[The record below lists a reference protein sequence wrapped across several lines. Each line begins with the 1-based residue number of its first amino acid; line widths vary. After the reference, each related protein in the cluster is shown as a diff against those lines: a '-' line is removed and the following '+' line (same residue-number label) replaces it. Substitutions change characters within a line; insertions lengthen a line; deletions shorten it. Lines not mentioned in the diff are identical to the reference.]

1 MLFPARQP
9 ANQPEEKVFFYMS
22 GDNRSLSERT
32 ATELYNMIVL
42 QKKFSAGEKLPNENE
57 LSASLGVSR
66 TTLREAVHY
75 LIAQGILSVQRGRGT
90 FISED
95 LSMFH
100 KYDMGALSH
109 ARLADMYEI
118 RLMFEPQC
126 ILLACSRATD
136 EELEGIFAQARLVE
150 SLVRSDGNWPDED
163 QRFHE
168 MIAAASHNEFIIR
181 MFPIINAAV
190 NEAMEM
196 TENAEDLKNI
206 VIYDNRDIVGF
217 LRLRDGAGAKSA
229 MSIHIRHTINTLG
242 LSLRSPN
249 N

>member
-1 MLFPARQP
+1 
-9 ANQPEEKVFFYMS
+9 MS
-22 GDNRSLSERT
+22 GDNKSLSERT
-32 ATELYNMIVL
+32 ANELYNMIVL
-42 QKKFSAGEKLPNENE
+42 QKKFAPGEKIPNENE
-57 LSASLGVSR
+57 LSLSLGVSR

-95 LSMFH
+95 LSMFN

-126 ILLACSRATD
+126 IMLACFRATE
-136 EELEGIFAQARLVE
+136 EELQGIFDQAQRVE
-150 SLVRSDGNWPDED
+150 NLIRTNGNWADED
-163 QRFHE
+163 QRYHE

-196 TENAEDLKNI
+196 TDNKDALENI
-206 VIYDNRDIVGF
+206 VIYDNRDMINF

-229 MSIHIRHTINTLG
+229 MSIHIRHVINTLG
-242 LSLRSPN
+242 LNAGEL
-249 N
+249 

>member
-1 MLFPARQP
+1 
-9 ANQPEEKVFFYMS
+9 MS
-22 GDNRSLSERT
+22 GDNKSLSERT
-32 ATELYNMIVL
+32 ANELYSMIVL
-42 QKKFSAGEKLPNENE
+42 QKKFAAGDKLPNENE
-57 LSASLGVSR
+57 LAISLGVSR

-95 LSMFH
+95 LSMFQ
-100 KYDMGALSH
+100 KYDMGTLSH

-126 ILLACSRATD
+126 IMLACFRATE
-136 EELEGIFAQARLVE
+136 EELQGIFDQAQLVE
-150 SLVRSDGNWPDED
+150 HLVRTNGSWPDED
-163 QRFHE
+163 QRYHE

-196 TENAEDLKNI
+196 TDNIEALKNI
-206 VIYDNRDIVGF
+206 VIYDNRDMVNF

-229 MSIHIRHTINTLG
+229 MSIHIRHVINVLG
-242 LSLRSPN
+242 LNAGEL
-249 N
+249 

>member
-1 MLFPARQP
+1 
-9 ANQPEEKVFFYMS
+9 MS
-22 GDNRSLSERT
+22 GDNKSLSERT
-32 ATELYNMIVL
+32 ANELYKMIVL
-42 QKKFSAGEKLPNENE
+42 QKKFAAGEKLPNENE
-57 LSASLGVSR
+57 LSISLGVSR

-95 LSMFH
+95 LSMFN
-100 KYDMGALSH
+100 KYDMGSLSH

-126 ILLACSRATD
+126 IMLACFRATE
-136 EELEGIFAQARLVE
+136 EELQRIFDQAQLVE
-150 SLVRSDGNWPDED
+150 QLVRTNGNWPDED
-163 QRFHE
+163 QRYHE

-196 TENAEDLKNI
+196 TDNAEALKSI
-206 VIYDNRDIVGF
+206 VIYDNRDMVNF

-229 MSIHIRHTINTLG
+229 MSIHIRHVINVLG
-242 LSLRSPN
+242 LNAGEL
-249 N
+249 

>member
-1 MLFPARQP
+1 
-9 ANQPEEKVFFYMS
+9 
-22 GDNRSLSERT
+22 
-32 ATELYNMIVL
+32 MIVL
-42 QKKFSAGEKLPNENE
+42 QKKFAPGEKIPNENE
-57 LSASLGVSR
+57 LSLSLGVSR

-95 LSMFH
+95 LSMFN

-126 ILLACSRATD
+126 IMLACFRATE
-136 EELEGIFAQARLVE
+136 EELQGIFDQAQIVE
-150 SLVRSDGNWPDED
+150 NLVRTNGNWSDED
-163 QRFHE
+163 QRYHE

-196 TENAEDLKNI
+196 TDNTDALKNI
-206 VIYDNRDIVGF
+206 VIYDNRDMVNF

-229 MSIHIRHTINTLG
+229 MSIHIRHVINALG
-242 LSLRSPN
+242 LNAGEL
-249 N
+249 